1 VPAIATV
8 RGRIDYAR
16 NEAAPLCHFAQSMT
30 GLCRSLQ
37 RTRQG
42 GPGV

>member
-30 GLCRSLQ
+30 GLCRSLPANA
-37 RTRQG
+37 TRWTG
-42 GPGV
+42 S